1 MNFRKLIFWTHLV
14 VGVVA
19 GLVILTMAVTG
30 VLIAYQRQI
39 IASAEKS
46 VATVAIPA
54 APAAM
59 VSLHEIGEKL
69 RVAYPKE
76 NVTGFTRRV
85 EPEAALLV
93 NFGETARFVNPYT
106 GEVTGDASF
115 WRGFL
120 HEVEHFHRD
129 LALGPN
135 GKSITGAAALAF
147 LGLLISGLFLW
158 FPRKWTKTG
167 LKAVTVP
174 SVTLRGRARQWNWHN
189 SFGFWAALPLLV
201 MIVTGL
207 IMSYQWAN
215 NLLFRLSGSEVPPPR
230 AARAPRPE
238 SGERPAAQNKLVK
251 LDPLWAKAVEKVPA
265 WKTGTL
271 RLSDGAE
278 GPITFM
284 MDEGDGTQPHLRSQ
298 VVMNRRDGE
307 VQRVESFD
315 TYNLGRKLRM
325 WTKFVHTGEAGG
337 IIGQTIAALGA
348 LAGALLVWTGFA
360 LSMHRFRNRR
370 KRVGAEIPASP
381 AVPEPSVVQQT
392 IP

>member
-30 VLIAYQRQI
+30 VLIAFQRQI
-39 IASAEKS
+39 IATAEKS
-46 VATVAIPA
+46 VATVAVPA

-69 RVAYPKE
+69 RIAYPKE
-76 NVTGFTRRV
+76 NVTGFVRRV

-93 NFGETARFVNPYT
+93 NFGESARFVNPYT
-106 GEVTGDASF
+106 GDVIGDASV
-115 WRGFL
+115 WRGIL

-158 FPRKWTKTG
+158 VPRKWTKAG
-167 LKAVTVP
+167 FKAVTVP
-174 SVTLRGRARQWNWHN
+174 SATLRGRARQWNWHN

-201 MIVTGL
+201 MIITGL

-230 AARAPRPE
+230 TARAPRPE

-251 LDPLWAKAVEKVPA
+251 LDPLWAKAVEKVPG
-265 WKTGTL
+265 WKSGTL
-271 RLSDGAE
+271 RLGDGAE

-284 MDEGDGTQPHLRSQ
+284 MDEGDGTQPHTRSQ
-298 VVMNRRDGE
+298 VVLNRREGE

-337 IIGQTIAALGA
+337 IVGQTIAALGA

-360 LSMHRFRNRR
+360 LAMHRFRNRR

-381 AVPEPSVVQQT
+381 AVPEPAAQQT
-392 IP
+392 VP